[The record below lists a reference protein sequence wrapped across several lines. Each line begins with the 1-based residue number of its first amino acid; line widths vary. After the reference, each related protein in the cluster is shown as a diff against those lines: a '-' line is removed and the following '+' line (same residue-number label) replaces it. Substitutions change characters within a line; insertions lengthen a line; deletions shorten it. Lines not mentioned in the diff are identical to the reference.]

1 LIFLSTGGNT
11 VVYSTLFT
19 LYTVH
24 SGMYLQMLIIKKGK
38 ASYAQVKSYFQMQY
52 MFHLFNQEKLLQKYE
67 GNQMQ
72 D

>member
-1 LIFLSTGGNT
+1 
-11 VVYSTLFT
+11 
-19 LYTVH
+19 
-24 SGMYLQMLIIKKGK
+24 MYLQMLIIKKGK

-72 D
+72 DWQRLGNNNWVTL

>member
-1 LIFLSTGGNT
+1 
-11 VVYSTLFT
+11 
-19 LYTVH
+19 
-24 SGMYLQMLIIKKGK
+24 MLIIKKGK